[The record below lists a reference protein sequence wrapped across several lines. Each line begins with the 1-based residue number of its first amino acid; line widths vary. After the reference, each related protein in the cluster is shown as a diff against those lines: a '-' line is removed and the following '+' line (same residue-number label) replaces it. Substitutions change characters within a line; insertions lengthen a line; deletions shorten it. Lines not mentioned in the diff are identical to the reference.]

1 MTIEEDGQLDWE
13 VGQHLW
19 GSDWEDDED
28 FLDSQRSY
36 SDRGHGHDADSGW
49 RATAR
54 GAARVMATR
63 SVAALEEATQVT
75 ETVGIATPSQ
85 TGQDVPA
92 AKEEKFIIDGASE
105 STATTTAD
113 EERRAAR
120 KVAYLSLVADRDA
133 RRRTRLTDMKQRLP
147 SLATRLRK

>member
-1 MTIEEDGQLDWE
+1 
-13 VGQHLW
+13 
-19 GSDWEDDED
+19 
-28 FLDSQRSY
+28 
-36 SDRGHGHDADSGW
+36 
-49 RATAR
+49 
-54 GAARVMATR
+54 MATR

-92 AKEEKFIIDGASE
+92 AKEEKLIVGGASA

-120 KVAYLSLVADRDA
+120 KVAYL
-133 RRRTRLTDMKQRLP
+133 T
-147 SLATRLRK
+147 